1 MTTYTLNFVLCL
13 SHKCFN
19 WNGSFCVGPFSGVVT
34 TTLTLRNPSND
45 KVGFKV
51 KTTAPKQYCV
61 RPNSGVVDP
70 HSEAV
75 VSGSFIV
82 RIIIAPYYCT
92 WPVLYC
98 IHVYLQCI
106 PKVITMYIVC
116 YMYMYNCTRTCML
129 YFNKCKYI

>member
-1 MTTYTLNFVLCL
+1 M
-13 SHKCFN
+13 
-19 WNGSFCVGPFSGVVT
+19 T

-82 RIIIAPYYCT
+82 HIIYA
-92 WPVLYC
+92 
-98 IHVYLQCI
+98 
-106 PKVITMYIVC
+106 MYIINISISKVLTLC
-116 YMYMYNCTRTCML
+116 AIFTCTCM
-129 YFNKCKYI
+129 YILFYLNPLIPIDTYMCHKNVILFLRHF

>member
-1 MTTYTLNFVLCL
+1 MCMYGVFQYFACMKSHVYRYFCL
-13 SHKCFN
+13 
-19 WNGSFCVGPFSGVVT
+19 GPFSGVVT

-82 RIIIAPYYCT
+82 HIIYA
-92 WPVLYC
+92 
-98 IHVYLQCI
+98 
-106 PKVITMYIVC
+106 MYIINISISKVLTLC
-116 YMYMYNCTRTCML
+116 AIFTCTCM
-129 YFNKCKYI
+129 YILFYLKATFCDYLIQ